1 MLNPPNTGN
10 PALDR
15 FLREVTDTI
24 QNRVRP
30 EAGWSLSDF
39 QASVSE
45 VISDKRDLIDIV
57 TNYENINDL
66 SDRWRLEYESATA
79 DLKGVLEFVAEIEDH
94 SDRFE
99 EVMEWWDQNY
109 TIIFTA
115 QEALDT
121 FREIADTSAEAQRL
135 VNQLDEIQATFEG
148 LKSDAEG
155 ARDIAKK
162 HSEDAE
168 SAKSAAQNSETAAK
182 QSEEES
188 QRVAREALETE
199 QRISDDV
206 ASFAVTAAEAGSDI
220 ETWHGEINGWQIAVA
235 EQHGQV
241 GTWHSETQTFHQNM
255 ETAIQNGAATV
266 RDEVKDD
273 ADRAEAAQGAS
284 EEAAARSENARD
296 ASEDF
301 ALMANDHRAASEN
314 ARSYAEDARNAAEL
328 AAGRSNDSANDAMT
342 HSTAAESARGGA
354 ETARDQAE
362 SMATNAAALAAQQ
375 AAGEAIAALIGDAP
389 EALDTIYELAA
400 YVKENRDGLGALESA
415 LNNRVVGAYRVVVQD
430 EVPGPDTPLNQIT
443 FVRGGV

>member
-15 FLREVTDTI
+15 FLQEVSDTI

-66 SDRWRLEYESATA
+66 SDRWKLEYESATA

-121 FREIADTSAEAQRL
+121 FREIAETSAEAQRL
-135 VNQLDEIQATFEG
+135 VNQLDEIQATFER

-168 SAKSAAQNSETAAK
+168 SAKGAAQDSETAAK
-182 QSEEES
+182 RSEEES
-188 QRVAREALETE
+188 QRVAGDALETE
-199 QRISDDV
+199 QRISDDI
-206 ASFAVTAAEAGSDI
+206 ANFAINVAEAGSDI
-220 ETWHGEINGWQIAVA
+220 DLARRGEWLAG
-235 EQHGQV
+235 HRR
-241 GTWHSETQTFHQNM
+241 GT
-255 ETAIQNGAATV
+255 A
-266 RDEVKDD
+266 
-273 ADRAEAAQGAS
+273 
-284 EEAAARSENARD
+284 
-296 ASEDF
+296 
-301 ALMANDHRAASEN
+301 
-314 ARSYAEDARNAAEL
+314 
-328 AAGRSNDSANDAMT
+328 
-342 HSTAAESARGGA
+342 
-354 ETARDQAE
+354 
-362 SMATNAAALAAQQ
+362 
-375 AAGEAIAALIGDAP
+375 
-389 EALDTIYELAA
+389 
-400 YVKENRDGLGALESA
+400 
-415 LNNRVVGAYRVVVQD
+415 
-430 EVPGPDTPLNQIT
+430 
-443 FVRGGV
+443 

>member
-15 FLREVTDTI
+15 FLREVSDTI

-39 QASVSE
+39 HASVSE

-66 SDRWRLEYESATA
+66 SDRWKLEFESATA

-94 SDRFE
+94 SDRFQ

-109 TIIFTA
+109 AIIFTA

-135 VNQLDEIQATFEG
+135 VNQLGEIQATFEG

-168 SAKSAAQNSETAAK
+168 SARSAAQASETAAK
-182 QSEEES
+182 RSEEES
-188 QRVAREALETE
+188 QRVAGEALETE
-199 QRISDDV
+199 QRISDDI
-206 ASFAVTAAEAGSDI
+206 ANFAITAAEAGSDI
-220 ETWHGEINGWQIAVA
+220 ESWHGEVSGWQASVA
-235 EQHGQV
+235 EQHSQV
-241 GTWHSETQTFHQNM
+241 GTWHSETQALHRSM
-255 ETAIQNGAATV
+255 ETVIQDGAATI
-266 RDEVKDD
+266 RDRVKDD
-273 ADRAEAAQGAS
+273 ADRAENARDRSETAQGAS
-284 EEAAARSENARD
+284 EGAATR
-296 ASEDF
+296 
-301 ALMANDHRAASEN
+301 
-314 ARSYAEDARNAAEL
+314 AEDAENTSVL
-328 AAGRSNDSANDAMT
+328 AKES
-342 HSTAAESARGGA
+342 AESARGVAVEAADNAAASETAAAGFADVASAARTGA
-354 ETARDQAE
+354 ETARDEAE
-362 SMATNAAALAAQQ
+362 SKATAAA
-375 AAGEAIAALIGDAP
+375 AIAAYERIAELVGDAP